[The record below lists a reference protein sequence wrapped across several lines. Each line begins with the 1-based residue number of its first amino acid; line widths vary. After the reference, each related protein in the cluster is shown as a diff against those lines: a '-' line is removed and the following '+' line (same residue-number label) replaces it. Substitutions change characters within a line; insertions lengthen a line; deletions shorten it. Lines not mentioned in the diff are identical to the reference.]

1 MTVGDRIKESR
12 KKNGLSQKELGQ
24 KLNISQQMIAQLENS
39 SAMPKI
45 DTLQK
50 IADALNIPL
59 TYLLYG
65 SIISPDLE
73 VYLNTNDKETTQ
85 SELTNLQDHASDHM
99 HRITKYAL
107 LLTEFENKQKL
118 AQLINLFDKLNTDGK
133 NKALDQLEMLTKIPE
148 YQQTITKVK
157 KKH

>member
-24 KLNISQQMIAQLENS
+24 KLNISQQMIAQLET

-73 VYLNTNDKETTQ
+73 VYLNTNDKESTL
-85 SELTNLQDHASDHM
+85 SEPTNLQDHASDHM

>member
-24 KLNISQQMIAQLENS
+24 KLNISQQMIAQVENS

-73 VYLNTNDKETTQ
+73 VYLNTNDKESTL

-107 LLTEFENKQKL
+107 LLTELENKQKL

>member
-73 VYLNTNDKETTQ
+73 VYLNTNDKESTL
-85 SELTNLQDHASDHM
+85 SELTNLQDHASDHI

-107 LLTEFENKQKL
+107 LLT
-118 AQLINLFDKLNTDGK
+118 
-133 NKALDQLEMLTKIPE
+133 
-148 YQQTITKVK
+148 
-157 KKH
+157 

>member
-73 VYLNTNDKETTQ
+73 VYLNTNDKESTL
-85 SELTNLQDHASDHM
+85 SEPTNLQDHASDHM

-133 NKALDQLEMLTKIPE
+133 NKALDQREMLTKIPE

>member
-24 KLNISQQMIAQLENS
+24 KLKKTQQMIAQLENS

-73 VYLNTNDKETTQ
+73 VYLNTNDKESTL

>member
-1 MTVGDRIKESR
+1 
-12 KKNGLSQKELGQ
+12 
-24 KLNISQQMIAQLENS
+24 MIAQLENS

-73 VYLNTNDKETTQ
+73 VYLNTNDKESTL

>member
-73 VYLNTNDKETTQ
+73 VYLNTNDKESTL
-85 SELTNLQDHASDHM
+85 SEPTNLQDHASDHM